1 MSAQMKSL
9 KLLILI
15 VSIHMLCLVTAAPFE
30 KRQGW
35 WDGSQVQVTLCHE
48 FDFVDCELTHV
59 FPELV
64 CTPIA
69 SITQR
74 PWDGPKGLSS
84 SSFNTHS
91 VRDCKVWETE
101 NCAGWYLGSSESI
114 ANYGWMD
121 NRGKAIMCKSNN

>member
-1 MSAQMKSL
+1 MV
-9 KLLILI
+9 LLLLATLFHLI
-15 VSIHMLCLVTAAPFE
+15 CFVAAIPLE

-48 FDFVDCELTHV
+48 FDFENCELTHV

-84 SSFNTHS
+84 SKFNKYS
-91 VRDCKVWETE
+91 VQS
-101 NCAGWYLGSSESI
+101 AGFGILWIVPAGT
-114 ANYGWMD
+114 
-121 NRGKAIMCKSNN
+121 